1 MRIGIDA
8 RFFGPFGKGLG
19 RYTEEL
25 VRGVTSMDTQNEY
38 VVFLHPSNFSQFEPS
53 RPGVRKVVAPF
64 RWYTLA
70 EQVRFPALIR
80 REHVDLMHFPHFN
93 VPLYTRV
100 PFLVT
105 IHDLI
110 LSRFPTE
117 RATTLGPV
125 LYALKHRAYQF
136 VISRAVK
143 RACRVVTVS
152 ETTKNDV
159 VEEFGLDPAH
169 VTATLLGVD
178 RERWQHLA
186 PETVLSQWGINRP
199 FFMFTGNAYPH
210 KNLDR
215 LLAAFQR
222 VREAGHDWQLVLVG
236 RDDYFFRRLRAE
248 AERLGLLHHH
258 DVIFPGYVTDAELAR
273 LYHNSLAYVF
283 PSLAEGFGLPPLEA
297 MAAGAVVASS
307 SATSMPEVLGGA
319 ALYFDPRSVPD
330 MAAVMTRIGTDDALR
345 QELRARATERIL
357 RYDWKTMVQQ
367 TITAYQSCLVR

>member
-25 VRGVTSMDTQNEY
+25 VRGVTSTDTENEY
-38 VVFLHPSNFSQFEPS
+38 IVFLHPANFSQFEPP

-70 EQVRFPALIR
+70 EQVRFPALIW
-80 REHVDLMHFPHFN
+80 REHIDLMHFPHFN

-136 VISRAVK
+136 VISRAVR
-143 RACRVVTVS
+143 RACRVLSVS
-152 ETTKNDV
+152 ETTKQEV
-159 VEEFGLDPAH
+159 VEEFGLDPSH
-169 VTATLLGVD
+169 VAVTLLGVD
-178 RERWQHLA
+178 HERWQQLA
-186 PETVLSQWGINRP
+186 PATVLPRWGINRP
-199 FFMFTGNAYPH
+199 YLLFVGNAYPH

-215 LLAAFQR
+215 LLAAFRR

-248 AERLGLLHHH
+248 AERLNLLQHHA
-258 DVIFPGYVTDAELAR
+258 VLFPGFVTDAELAR
-273 LYHNSLAYVF
+273 LYHDSLAYVF

-307 SATSMPEVLGGA
+307 SATSLPEVLGGA

-330 MAAVMTRIGTDDALR
+330 MAAVIERIGTDEALR
-345 QELRARATERIL
+345 QELRTRARERIL
-357 RYDWKTMVQQ
+357 RYDWKVMVQQ
-367 TITAYQSCLVR
+367 TLTAYRSCLVR